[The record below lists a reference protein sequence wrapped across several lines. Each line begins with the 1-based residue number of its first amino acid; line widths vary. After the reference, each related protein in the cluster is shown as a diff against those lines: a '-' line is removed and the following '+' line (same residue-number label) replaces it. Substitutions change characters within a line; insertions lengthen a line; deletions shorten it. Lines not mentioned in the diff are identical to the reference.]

1 MASPSEVSIAN
12 SALIKIGSRQRITS
26 LTQTNSVAAAYC
38 NEQYAKVRDALL
50 EEANWKF
57 ALTWAS
63 LTRTSVT
70 PTAEYDYEFT
80 NPSDRI
86 RIVLIADNDAGVG
99 KVPYRIAGDR
109 IISDANELW
118 LLYVRKETDPNVM
131 SPMFR
136 EALAWR
142 LAYDLAAVITD
153 AATTRDSMERAVV
166 RAVARAKASDSMQN
180 YPEMMPYGTWV
191 TQRHRDSDE
200 WATRNI

>member
-1 MASPSEVSIAN
+1 MASDAGIAN
-12 SALIKIGSRQRITS
+12 SALVKIGSRQRITS
-26 LTQTNSVAAAYC
+26 LTQTNSVPAAHC
-38 NEQYAKVRDALL
+38 NEQFAKVRDALL

-57 ALTWAS
+57 ALAWVS
-63 LTRTSVT
+63 LTRTSTT
-70 PTAEYDYEFT
+70 PVAEFDYEFQK
-80 NPSDRI
+80 PSDFI
-86 RIVLIADNDAGVG
+86 RLVLIADNDAGVG

-131 SPMFR
+131 TPMFR

-142 LAYDLAAVITD
+142 LAFDLAAVITD
-153 AATTRDSMERAVV
+153 ATTTRDSMERSMT

-180 YPEMMPYGTWV
+180 FPESMPYGTWV
-191 TQRHRDSDE
+191 TGRQRDSDE